1 MGESFSDRDLTTLG
15 KLIDA
20 MNFRSEWPQC
30 KLLATKILK
39 KKERASERAKERGGE
54 RETERAHEFIVIK
67 NVHTTTVL

>member
-39 KKERASERAKERGGE
+39 KKERASEQAKERGE

-67 NVHTTTVL
+67 NVHTAVL

>member
-39 KKERASERAKERGGE
+39 KKERASERAKERGGGRGRQ
-54 RETERAHEFIVIK
+54 RELT
-67 NVHTTTVL
+67 NLLL